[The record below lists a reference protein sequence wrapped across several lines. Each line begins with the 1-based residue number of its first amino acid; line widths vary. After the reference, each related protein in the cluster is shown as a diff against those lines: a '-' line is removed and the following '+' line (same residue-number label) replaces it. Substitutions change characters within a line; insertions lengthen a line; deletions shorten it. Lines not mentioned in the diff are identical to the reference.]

1 MSYSRK
7 ISDKV
12 IVEVDKTKD
21 FETGH
26 SLTPETLTG
35 SISTLFSEMTNPR
48 YSVLFKLTF
57 FQVQEEF
64 VLSQDLQDLLHCSS
78 KVQIKIRM
86 LSRYTTII
94 LSVIKSQKMSFIIVW
109 KVTGLLVMLK
119 KHDKE
124 LKKTS
129 VGVESS
135 LSFISGFDLSIIK
148 LLTDIQLCKIPSSS
162 KLRNKF

>member
-57 FQVQEEF
+57 F
-64 VLSQDLQDLLHCSS
+64 
-78 KVQIKIRM
+78 
-86 LSRYTTII
+86 
-94 LSVIKSQKMSFIIVW
+94 
-109 KVTGLLVMLK
+109 
-119 KHDKE
+119 
-124 LKKTS
+124 
-129 VGVESS
+129 
-135 LSFISGFDLSIIK
+135 
-148 LLTDIQLCKIPSSS
+148 
-162 KLRNKF
+162 